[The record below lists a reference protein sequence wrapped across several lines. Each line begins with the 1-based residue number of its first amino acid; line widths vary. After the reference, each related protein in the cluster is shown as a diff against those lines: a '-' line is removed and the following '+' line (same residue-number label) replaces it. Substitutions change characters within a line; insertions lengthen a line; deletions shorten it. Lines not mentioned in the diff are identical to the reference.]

1 MTITRRTLIALMV
14 SSAASP
20 ALAQNDLLQQGLK
33 ILGGAANSQTGSGL
47 SNIEIGS
54 GLREALR
61 IGTGNV
67 VDFLGRADGFNLDPV
82 AHIPLPNSLR
92 QVRDGLRLIGQSGLL
107 DNLELKMNRAAE
119 TATPRAKAIFW
130 QAIDRMTIGDAQ
142 QILAGPDDSATR
154 YFRRTMSPPL
164 ANEMRPIVNDAMAET
179 GAVQAFN
186 RTVGAVQSI
195 PFAPDIRTNLTD
207 YVVDAGMNGIFHYV
221 AVEERNIRRNPAAR
235 TTDLLR
241 RVFG

>member
-1 MTITRRTLIALMV
+1 MTISRRALLTLIA
-14 SSAASP
+14 AGTAGP

-33 ILGGAANSQTGSGL
+33 ILGGGARSGTGSGL
-47 SNIEIGS
+47 SDIEIGS

-67 VDFLGRADGFNLDPV
+67 VGFLGRHDGFNLDPV
-82 AHIPLPNSLR
+82 AHIPLPRSVR

-107 DNLELKMNRAAE
+107 DDLELKMNRAAE

-130 QAIDRMTIGDAQ
+130 QAIDQMTSGDAQ
-142 QILAGPDDSATR
+142 QILTGPDDSATQ

-164 ANEMRPIVNDAMAET
+164 AHEMRPIVNDAMAET
-179 GAVQAFN
+179 GAVQAYD

-195 PFAPDIRTNLTD
+195 PFAPNIRTNLTD